1 MKPKNCQKY
10 HFHLNFDKSIFLAI
24 MVTYEIYKI
33 QFNQCGESFT
43 VIFDVYS
50 AGLKY
55 IKLINYVLTKY
66 MAI

>member
-1 MKPKNCQKY
+1 
-10 HFHLNFDKSIFLAI
+10 

-43 VIFDVYS
+43 DIFGVYS

-55 IKLINYVLTKY
+55 IRIINYALTKY
-66 MAI
+66 MAMTTAKSLLYL